1 LPSDSAPH
9 ALAHTPTHAR
19 ARLHAHRA
27 VPGWHAPSIIGM
39 RDLQAAAARI
49 CVCKGGRGDCR
60 QILPRTH
67 SHTHPHTRAHACMPT
82 ALCRDGTRRVS
93 SACAICKLLLREY
106 AFARGGGV
114 IAVRFCPARTRT
126 HTHTRARARLHAHRA
141 VPGWHAPSII
151 GMRDLQAAA
160 ARICVCD
167 GGRGDCRQ
175 NLPRTHSH
183 THARARLHAHRAVP
197 GRHARSI
204 IGMRDLQAAAARI
217 CVCEGGGGGDCRQ
230 ILPRAHSHTHARLHA
245 NRRAPWRI
253 SG

>member
-1 LPSDSAPH
+1 LPSESAPH

-49 CVCKGGRGDCR
+49 CVCEGGRGDCR
-60 QILPRTH
+60 QNLPRTH
-67 SHTHPHTRAHACMPT
+67 SHTHPHARAHACMPT

-126 HTHTRARARLHAHRA
+126 HTHTRARTLACPPRCA
-141 VPGWHAPSII
+141 
-151 GMRDLQAAA
+151 GM
-160 ARICVCD
+160 
-167 GGRGDCRQ
+167 
-175 NLPRTHSH
+175 
-183 THARARLHAHRAVP
+183 ARAEYH
-197 GRHARSI
+197 RHARSASCCCEN
-204 IGMRDLQAAAARI
+204 MRMRWG
-217 CVCEGGGGGDCRQ
+217 EG
-230 ILPRAHSHTHARLHA
+230 
-245 NRRAPWRI
+245 
-253 SG
+253 